1 MKSFKRKSL
10 AAAVVAGLGALAS
23 GTAGAVNLSPDG
35 TGQVLLY
42 PYYTVRNNFVTSVSV
57 VNTSQVQTKAVK
69 VRFIE
74 GKNSAEVLDFNVY
87 LSPRDVWSGSVSQT
101 TDGARITTTDTSCT
115 IPAIP
120 AAGQP
125 FTNLYYMG
133 AAVNPAADA
142 RYDGGGTS
150 LDRVREGY
158 IEMIE
163 MGVVEP
169 TYVPTP
175 LTTGANTKT
184 LVSLVKHLEATNAP
198 SGCAAIQVN
207 GLHNTAAIGGAIQFG
222 TQTSG
227 ITTPLGGLAG
237 SGIIIDVANG
247 TEFVYNP
254 VVLQN
259 FRGIGTAAIYTDS
272 GSTVP
277 NLNQVSPATSI
288 VFNPTTGAVLTDNF
302 VALTNAPVDAV
313 SAVLMASTVLN
324 EYEVGDDISARTD
337 WVITM
342 PTKRFYAFN
351 DTAANRALTPAFGAL
366 GAATGNAH
374 APFTVPFSS
383 RTAGTT
389 NHSAAFTNPSGYP
402 TATVNA
408 SACET
413 IFFQNY
419 NREEAPYATA
429 PQQQGVLFSPI
440 PAGAPSGN
448 PFIGALCWESTVVT
462 MRRNGVA
469 VADAQI
475 FNSANSADIQ
485 LPAVAGVTNYRRGW
499 VSITPAGLQSGQP
512 LITATVSPFVT
523 GTTSTV
529 TINGTIFPL
538 AQNEVWPFDATV
550 TGAVVGN
557 GPAGGIPNFAVAG
570 VLNTQGLVGSAN
582 THRGLPMI
590 GFAAVRAPAATNAGQ
605 VAGTFTN
612 RYIRRVN

>member
-1 MKSFKRKSL
+1 MKPFKTKSL
-10 AAAVVAGLGALAS
+10 SAAVVAGLAALTA

-69 VRFIE
+69 VRIIE

-87 LSPRDVWSGSVSQT
+87 LSPRDMWSGSISQT
-101 TDGARITTTDTSCT
+101 TDGARITTTDSSCA
-115 IPAIP
+115 IPTVP

-133 AAVNPAADA
+133 AAVTPNNEQ

-150 LDRVREGY
+150 LDRTREGY

-169 TYVPTP
+169 SYVPTP
-175 LTTGANTKT
+175 LATGANTKT

-207 GLHNTAAIGGAIQFG
+207 GLHNTAAIGGPITTAV
-222 TQTSG
+222 QTSG

-237 SGIIIDVANG
+237 SGIIIDVSNG

-259 FRGIGTAAIYTDS
+259 FRGTGTPAIYTDS
-272 GSTVP
+272 GSTQP
-277 NLNQVSPATSI
+277 NLNQASPATSV
-288 VFNPTTGAVLTDNF
+288 VFNPTTGAVLTDVF
-302 VALTNAPVDAV
+302 SPVTNLPVDAV

-342 PTKRFYAFN
+342 PTKRFYSFN
-351 DTAANRALTPAFGAL
+351 EAGNVRAQTPAF
-366 GAATGNAH
+366 AAAGVTTGNAH

-429 PQQQGVLFSPI
+429 PAPNTILFSPI
-440 PAGAPSGN
+440 PAGTPSGN

-469 VADAQI
+469 VADAGI

-485 LPAVAGVTNYRRGW
+485 LPAVSGVTSYRRGW

-512 LITATVSPFVT
+512 LITATASPFVT

-550 TGAVVGN
+550 SGAAVGN

-570 VLNTQGLVGSAN
+570 AVNTSGLVGGTN

-590 GFAAVRAPAATNAGQ
+590 GFAAVRAPAAANAGQ